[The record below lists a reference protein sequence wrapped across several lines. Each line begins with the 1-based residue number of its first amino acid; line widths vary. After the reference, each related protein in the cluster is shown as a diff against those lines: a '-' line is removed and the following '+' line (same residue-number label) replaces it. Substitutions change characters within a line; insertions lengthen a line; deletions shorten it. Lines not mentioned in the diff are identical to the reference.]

1 MTPASRTLGMG
12 TVLLLLLVGISWIP
26 GCGSDDPSPCYPS
39 ASGTISG
46 HILSGGEPTRVRV
59 GALQVQPG
67 GSSSGQVAYIQTVV
81 DSSGAYRLDVP
92 TGRYILRMD
101 GFGCDYFYAHGILV
115 EESEAETLDVDPG
128 ESLVADLES
137 GSLRVEVTFPTELEG
152 TRVAMRL
159 VRDGDGCSAG
169 SSSGDVSNGH
179 ATFIFQRLL
188 PGTYRVSFSP
198 VGPGWFEAWLPGTTF
213 AAEADTI
220 VISSGRARTFESAL
234 PSPAVLRGRV
244 TGSWQELG
252 QSAPQIVLV
261 STDEARSLG
270 HTGVN
275 PADGSFE
282 FHLYAHA
289 RFLLEVDMAGFPRWY
304 GGSSRQTATPIEI
317 EPGHEFELN
326 LTESGISG
334 WLNRS
339 VPASAAEVWL
349 YDADGNARG
358 HDYATGSR
366 GFFRI
371 SNLTEGTYFLKVEKS
386 ADWIEQ
392 WYDRA
397 DSIQV
402 ATPIHVTGEGEV
414 AWVNLSLEE
423 GGRIEGRLMRE
434 DGAPAYGVRL
444 ELIDLASSAV
454 ILISSSNG
462 EDGAFVLRALPDGDY
477 ILAAHPGEAQTS
489 IYYPGVTE
497 SWQATVLSVRDHATI
512 PNVFFDLP

>member
-1 MTPASRTLGMG
+1 MTPASRTPGMG
-12 TVLLLLLVGISWIP
+12 TVLFLLLVGISWIP
-26 GCGSDDPSPCYPS
+26 GCGDDDASPCYPG

-46 HILSGGEPTRVRV
+46 RILSGGEPTRVRV

-67 GSSSGQVAYIQTVV
+67 GSSSGQVAYIQTVC

-92 TGRYILRMD
+92 AGRYILRMD
-101 GFGCDYFYAHGILV
+101 GFACDAFYAHGILV
-115 EESEAETLDVDPG
+115 RESKAETLEIEPG
-128 ESLVADLES
+128 GSIVADLQS
-137 GSLRVEVTFPTELEG
+137 GSLRVDITAPAELEG
-152 TRVAMRL
+152 SRVSMRL

-169 SSSGDVSNGH
+169 TSSGDVSNGH

-188 PGTYRVSFSP
+188 PGTYRVSFSSA
-198 VGPGWFEAWLPGTTF
+198 GSAWFEAWLPGTTF
-213 AAEADTI
+213 AEEADTI
-220 VISSGRARTFESAL
+220 VISSGRARTHESAL

-261 STDEARSLG
+261 ATDEARSLG

-289 RFLLEVDMAGFPRWY
+289 RFLLDVDIVGFPRWY
-304 GGSSRQTATPIEI
+304 GGTSRQTATPIEI

-326 LTESGISG
+326 LTESGIAG
-334 WLNRS
+334 WLNQDVS
-339 VPASAAEVWL
+339 GSAAEVWI

-358 HDYATGSR
+358 HDDATGSG

-371 SNLTEGTYFLKVEKS
+371 SNLTEGTYILKIQKT
-386 ADWIEQ
+386 ANWIEQ

-397 DSIQV
+397 DSAQA

-414 AWVNLSLEE
+414 VWMNLNLED
-423 GGRIEGRLMRE
+423 GGRIEGRVMRQ

-444 ELIDLASSAV
+444 NLIDPQTSAV
-454 ILISSSNG
+454 VSTSLSDG
-462 EDGAFVLRALPDGDY
+462 EDGAFTFRALPDGDY

-512 PNVFFDLP
+512 TNVFFDLP